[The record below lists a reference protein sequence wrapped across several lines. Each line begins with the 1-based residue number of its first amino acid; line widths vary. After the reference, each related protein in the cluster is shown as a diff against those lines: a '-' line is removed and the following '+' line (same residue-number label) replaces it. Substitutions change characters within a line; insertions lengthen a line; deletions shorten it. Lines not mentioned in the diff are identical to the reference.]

1 MPSIWGAMPNWLPS
15 NEVMHS
21 APLRLPCL
29 PRPLSSVP
37 QMFLRPSAE
46 RSSAFWPAS
55 VDLAPRGDG
64 GDQRVVDDH
73 GGAAELGQVGQGLDA
88 GKAGHAF
95 GLERDAELVAAER
108 GGDALEAALGLFSIA
123 VEAWC
128 SETSAPTVSREVMC
142 TVTSACASV
151 PTRWLAGGRRIDV
164 RPGPPPWLAIFEFGA
179 HQRGRRR
186 FCRSI
191 YL

>member
-64 GDQRVVDDH
+64 GDQRLLMIT
-73 GGAAELGQVGQGLDA
+73 AEPPSLG
-88 GKAGHAF
+88 K
-95 GLERDAELVAAER
+95 
-108 GGDALEAALGLFSIA
+108 
-123 VEAWC
+123 
-128 SETSAPTVSREVMC
+128 
-142 TVTSACASV
+142 
-151 PTRWLAGGRRIDV
+151 
-164 RPGPPPWLAIFEFGA
+164 GA
-179 HQRGRRR
+179 HT
-186 FCRSI
+186 
-191 YL
+191 LNK